1 LRLLRLLVDEKLSAG
16 LPWPALRLG
25 GFLGNDTEGG
35 ADYEQAVGDVVTGPW
50 ANSLRWASTR
60 RGPDFQGERLVLGC
74 GTFERRDFTVRLP
87 PASAGGVELAVELST
102 SCPGVMNFPHDPR
115 MAVSG
120 EGQTTIP
127 REAASDQDMH
137 VLATGRH
144 APRILVVDDHAT
156 IAGLMSQLLSQRGYE
171 VVTAADAEQAAAEV
185 RRQAPDLILSDVK
198 MPGKS
203 GYELCRELKADPA
216 TRLIPFVLITGL
228 SDSVDKVRGIEAG
241 ADDFLNK
248 PVLAEEL
255 TARVKSLLRVKEFTD
270 ELETADSVLCTLG
283 LAVESRD
290 PYTEGH
296 CERLAARAADLGR
309 HLGLDTDSIVALRRG
324 GYLHDLGKIA
334 VPDAILKKGTD
345 LTLQEWEIM
354 KVHPVTG
361 ENICKPLK
369 SLRLVLPIIRH
380 HHEHADGSGYP
391 DGLRSGEIP
400 LLSRVL
406 QVVDVYDALRTA
418 RPYKLALG
426 HDEAAQTMREE
437 ARQGL
442 WDAELVNEFFSM
454 LVEKRSVA

>member
-1 LRLLRLLVDEKLSAG
+1 MS
-16 LPWPALRLG
+16 
-25 GFLGNDTEGG
+25 
-35 ADYEQAVGDVVTGPW
+35 
-50 ANSLRWASTR
+50 
-60 RGPDFQGERLVLGC
+60 
-74 GTFERRDFTVRLP
+74 
-87 PASAGGVELAVELST
+87 
-102 SCPGVMNFPHDPR
+102 FPHDPR
-115 MAVSG
+115 
-120 EGQTTIP
+120 P
-127 REAASDQDMH
+127 AASGDSRTTSQQKTASELD
-137 VLATGRH
+137 VNLLLTRRQ
-144 APRILVVDDHAT
+144 APRILVVDDHPS
-156 IAGLMSQLLSQRGYE
+156 IAGLMSQLLEQRGYE
-171 VVTAADAEQAAAEV
+171 VVTAENADQALAEV
-185 RRQAPDLILSDVK
+185 RRQAPDLILSDVR

-203 GYELCRELKADPA
+203 GYEFCRELKSDPT

-228 SDSVDKVRGIEAG
+228 SDSADKVRGIEAG

-283 LAVESRD
+283 LSVESRD

-296 CERLAARAADLGR
+296 CERLAVRAADLGQ
-309 HLGLDTDSIVALRRG
+309 HLGLDEDSIVALRRG

-354 KVHPVTG
+354 KLHPVTG

-391 DGLRSGEIP
+391 DGLRAGEIP
-400 LLSRVL
+400 LLPRVL

-418 RPYKLALG
+418 RPYKPALA
-426 HDEAAQTMREE
+426 HDHAAQTMREE

-454 LVEKRSVA
+454 LAERRSVA